1 MTEKK
6 KQKVLTLTEAQ
17 EFLGLID
24 EYEDRLSGWKD
35 NVSLDKKNIQMVNIE
50 QVTWVGY
57 YDEIKVELKHHIDNL
72 ERKLKHQKAIAIK
85 VIYETMQK
93 SMTDRMVDKL
103 AEENNDYQDIYAL
116 YLEFKNLYDQ
126 ADMIV
131 SVFQQRA
138 YAINNIVKIRE
149 KELQGITLHT

>member
-1 MTEKK
+1 MTIEK
-6 KQKVLTLTEAQ
+6 KQKVLTVKEAQ
-17 EFLGLID
+17 GFLKLLD

-35 NVSLDKKNIQMVNIE
+35 NVSLDNKNIQMVNIE

-57 YDEIKVELKHHIDNL
+57 YDEIKVELKHHLDDL
-72 ERKLKHQKAIAIK
+72 ERRLKRQKAISIK
-85 VIYETMQK
+85 VIYDTMQK

-103 AEENNDYQDIYAL
+103 AEENKDYEDIHTL
-116 YLEFKNLYDQ
+116 YLEFKNLYEQ

-131 SVFQQRA
+131 NVFQQRA